1 MNFMNF
7 YYLIFNNA
15 MLGLKALIFVLINFT
30 KVNYFI
36 IMTEKVEFI
45 AEVSKYFILMLVMN
59 FVYN

>member
-7 YYLIFNNA
+7 YYLIFNNS

-36 IMTEKVEFI
+36 IRAEKVEFI
-45 AEVSKYFILMLVMN
+45 AEVSKYFFLMLVMN

>member
-36 IMTEKVEFI
+36 IRAEKVEFI

>member
-45 AEVSKYFILMLVMN
+45 AEVSKYFFLMLVMN

>member
-1 MNFMNF
+1 MNFTNF
-7 YYLIFNNA
+7 YYLIFNNS

>member
-1 MNFMNF
+1 MNFTNF
-7 YYLIFNNA
+7 YYLIFNNS
-15 MLGLKALIFVLINFT
+15 MVGLKALIFVLINFT

-45 AEVSKYFILMLVMN
+45 AEVSKYFFLMLVMN

>member
-1 MNFMNF
+1 MV
-7 YYLIFNNA
+7 
-15 MLGLKALIFVLINFT
+15 GLKALIFVLINFT

-59 FVYN
+59 FFYN

>member
-1 MNFMNF
+1 MNFTNF
-7 YYLIFNNA
+7 YYLIFNNS

-45 AEVSKYFILMLVMN
+45 AEVSKYFFLMLVMN

>member
-1 MNFMNF
+1 MV
-7 YYLIFNNA
+7 
-15 MLGLKALIFVLINFT
+15 GLKALIFVLINFT

-36 IMTEKVEFI
+36 IRAEKVEFI